1 MIAGSRLQAHK
12 HLAGARSDPISLVA
26 AEIHHGLGAAGAH
39 AGRHGS
45 LYSRSV
51 PTQHKPQNQVKSVIY
66 VFVRCM
72 KWIKV
77 HAASGSNGLKIKP
90 RIDLINL

>member
-1 MIAGSRLQAHK
+1 
-12 HLAGARSDPISLVA
+12 
-26 AEIHHGLGAAGAH
+26 
-39 AGRHGS
+39 
-45 LYSRSV
+45 
-51 PTQHKPQNQVKSVIY
+51 
-66 VFVRCM
+66 M

>member
-1 MIAGSRLQAHK
+1 
-12 HLAGARSDPISLVA
+12 
-26 AEIHHGLGAAGAH
+26 
-39 AGRHGS
+39 
-45 LYSRSV
+45 
-51 PTQHKPQNQVKSVIY
+51 VIY